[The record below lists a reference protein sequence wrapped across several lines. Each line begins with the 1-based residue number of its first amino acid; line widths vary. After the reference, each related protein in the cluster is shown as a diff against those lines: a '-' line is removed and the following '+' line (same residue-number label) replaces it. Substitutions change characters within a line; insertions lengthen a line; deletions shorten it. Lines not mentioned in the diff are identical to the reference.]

1 MKHTVSE
8 VELKNG
14 AKGLFID
21 IPGASVTT
29 YELNFRAGE
38 FLVPR
43 KKWEVPHLLE
53 HVIASGGNEAYPD
66 RQIFQA
72 EIGKNGADLNAYTS
86 YYYIA
91 YIGEVADFEWDRVLK
106 LQLRS
111 LDQPLFLHHEFE
123 SEFGNIRDELAA
135 LSNNHFRHLDEA
147 MDQSFKLNVV
157 TDKERGELIKNVT
170 REDLIDHY
178 HQTHYTHNMRFIVAG
193 SLRGR
198 RAELRR
204 VLEGLNLPKGGSR
217 LKFPAEMAKKPRK
230 TTFIPNETVENIYF
244 QISSYYNSY
253 ISQEED
259 DALALVRIML
269 TDTLYSKIFGKARD
283 QGLVYSVGSTHRQ
296 MHKYSEWLLRAQ
308 VMPVNAPSLCD
319 IILTEVKNMQNGIID
334 DSELEAAKQYALGSF
349 QKSLQTVGAV
359 ASAYSRYFFDDHVE
373 DMRSVPARVKAI
385 TKEDISKAMNMMFS
399 GGLGSVGVL
408 GGTDDTIA
416 DQLHDQLQPLWR

>member
-1 MKHTVSE
+1 
-8 VELKNG
+8 
-14 AKGLFID
+14 
-21 IPGASVTT
+21 
-29 YELNFRAGE
+29 
-38 FLVPR
+38 
-43 KKWEVPHLLE
+43 
-53 HVIASGGNEAYPD
+53 
-66 RQIFQA
+66 
-72 EIGKNGADLNAYTS
+72 
-86 YYYIA
+86 
-91 YIGEVADFEWDRVLK
+91 
-106 LQLRS
+106 
-111 LDQPLFLHHEFE
+111 
-123 SEFGNIRDELAA
+123 
-135 LSNNHFRHLDEA
+135 
-147 MDQSFKLNVV
+147 
-157 TDKERGELIKNVT
+157 
-170 REDLIDHY
+170 
-178 HQTHYTHNMRFIVAG
+178 
-193 SLRGR
+193 
-198 RAELRR
+198 
-204 VLEGLNLPKGGSR
+204 
-217 LKFPAEMAKKPRK
+217 
-230 TTFIPNETVENIYF
+230 
-244 QISSYYNSY
+244 
-253 ISQEED
+253 
-259 DALALVRIML
+259 LALVRIML